1 MFPERAISHGLSGI
15 NKGPVINRQKI
26 RREEDSR
33 SGISEDWSRATILT
47 RMYITFHN
55 PPVMI
60 LYTPGTKSHL
70 NCHPRIGNFVVKPLI
85 FLMKSY
91 SFVKSLF
98 HVFQVINFQNYVVA
112 KIMFQRCLEQDC
124 VGFLAINL
132 QPIYCYYSC
141 QRQRHFKS
149 NNVNLGWL

>member
-55 PPVMI
+55 PPVMV

-70 NCHPRIGNFVVKPLI
+70 NCPPRNWSLCGEIFDLLDEILFVCQILI
-85 FLMKSY
+85 LRFLGDQLSE
-91 SFVKSLF
+91 L
-98 HVFQVINFQNYVVA
+98 VA
-112 KIMFQRCLEQDC
+112 KFMF
-124 VGFLAINL
+124 
-132 QPIYCYYSC
+132 
-141 QRQRHFKS
+141 
-149 NNVNLGWL
+149 